1 MATEDVRVEKGRVK
15 VDRVAGKESID
26 VALSDVESTTYERGA
41 MGGTGALVLHTKDR
55 DYVIRAEADE
65 VGDLLKKV
73 QPKEKATTSSDNLAP
88 GTGSDKP
95 VASGPVEAPK
105 SN

>member
-15 VDRVAGKESID
+15 VDRVEGKESID

-65 VGDLLKKV
+65 VGAVLKKLQTKV
-73 QPKEKATTSSDNLAP
+73 SSSDNVAP
-88 GTGSDKP
+88 ATGSDKKN
-95 VASGPVEAPK
+95 AGGPVEAPAG
-105 SN
+105 N

>member
-15 VDRVAGKESID
+15 VDRVEGKESID
-26 VALSDVESTTYERGA
+26 LALSDVDSVTYERGA

-65 VGDLLKKV
+65 VGAILKKIQTKV
-73 QPKEKATTSSDNLAP
+73 SSSDNLAP
-88 GTGSDKP
+88 GTKSDKDN
-95 VASGPVEAPK
+95 AGGPVEAPAN
-105 SN
+105 S